1 MHFFDVITIL
11 CTGMMTGNE
20 LAVSLFIH
28 PTLRHL
34 DDRVRARA
42 VSLFARSL
50 GKGMPVW
57 YIVSLVLIAAET
69 YLRRHQPAF
78 LLLVVAAA
86 IWLAII
92 LITVIV
98 LVPINNRIA
107 ALDPS
112 ALPVNW
118 LKDHRRWETLHRWRI
133 AALIGATTCLTYAIV
148 GIQ

>member
-11 CTGMMTGNE
+11 CTGLMTGNE

-34 DDRVRARA
+34 DDRGRARA

-57 YIVSLVLIAAET
+57 YIVSLALITAEAF
-69 YLRRHQPAF
+69 LRRHEPAF
-78 LLLVVAAA
+78 PLLVVAAA

-92 LITVIV
+92 LITVVV

-112 ALPVNW
+112 ALSVNW
-118 LKDHRRWETLHRWRI
+118 LNDHRRWETLHRWRI
-133 AALIGATTCLTYAIV
+133 AWLFAATACLTYAIV
-148 GIQ
+148 GFK